1 MSTPDT
7 PSPRSLITK
16 RQLAQ
21 RAQVSERTIDRMR
34 RAKKAPPELKI
45 GRQIRFLEDA
55 AEAWFQSLA
64 AGGQVHI

>member
-7 PSPRSLITK
+7 PTPRSLITK

-34 RAKKAPPELKI
+34 RAKTAPSELQI
-45 GRQIRFLEDA
+45 GRQIRFFEDA
-55 AEAWFQSLA
+55 ADAWLQSLA
-64 AGGQVHI
+64 TGGQAHV